1 MKFFP
6 IHLLNFEG
14 AFNLPLWVANDLGI
28 FEKHGLV
35 VTTEYT
41 KGSVD
46 MVERLAE
53 GAAQIALTSVDN
65 VIAYASG
72 HGETANRASLD
83 LIAFMGGDR
92 GFLSLVARPE
102 IASIATLRGKNVS
115 VDAITTGFA
124 YAFRSVLT
132 AHHVDAGGVNFVAA
146 GGTGNRYRELM
157 AGAHDATLVRSPF
170 DVLARRQG
178 FNVLANVSELF
189 PSYLGTVGAARRS
202 WVEENRTQT
211 IAFILAYREA
221 LKWIWNNDNQEAAI
235 EILKNRF
242 PELSEPDATVV
253 YESLVDGRSG
263 LLFDMEIP
271 EDGVN
276 QVAAIRSA
284 HSKAKN
290 IASLQEYVDLQY
302 LCEARRSALW

>member
-1 MKFFP
+1 MKLFP
-6 IHLLNFEG
+6 INLLNFEG

-46 MVERLAE
+46 MVKRLAD
-53 GAAQIALTSVDN
+53 GTAQIALTSVDN

-92 GFLSLVARPE
+92 GFLSLAARPE
-102 IASIATLRGKNVS
+102 ITSIETLRGKNVS

-124 YAFRSVLT
+124 YALRSVLA
-132 AHHVDAGGVNFVAA
+132 AHHVEAGGINFVAA

-157 AGAHDATLVRSPF
+157 AGAHDATLVRTPF
-170 DVLARRQG
+170 DVLARRRG

-211 IAFILAYREA
+211 IAFMLAYREA
-221 LKWIWNNDNQEAAI
+221 LKWIGNSDNRKVAI
-235 EILKNRF
+235 EMLKNQF

-253 YESLVDGRSG
+253 YESLVDSRNG
-263 LLFDMEIP
+263 LIFDMEIP

-276 QVAAIRSA
+276 QVAAIRST
-284 HSKAKN
+284 HSGVKN
-290 IASLQEYVDLQY
+290 TALLGEYVDFQY
-302 LCEARRSALW
+302 LREARRSALW